1 MARTTRLMRLR
12 SDLMLRTGCRTG
24 LVNGSDD
31 KPIQRAIDDAA
42 YGDDSDS
49 DLGGTDGDF

>member
-1 MARTTRLMRLR
+1 M
-12 SDLMLRTGCRTG
+12 
-24 LVNGSDD
+24 NGSDD

-49 DLGGTDGDF
+49 DLGGTDGDFRSARSYRRGHRLTIRL